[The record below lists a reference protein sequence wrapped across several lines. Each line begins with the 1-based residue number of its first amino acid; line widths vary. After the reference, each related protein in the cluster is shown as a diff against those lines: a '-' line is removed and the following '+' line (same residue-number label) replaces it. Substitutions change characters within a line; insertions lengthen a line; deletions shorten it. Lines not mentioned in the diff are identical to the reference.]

1 MSQGAGTQ
9 QRGLEGGWDPMPTC
23 TPYTRGAEWAPTV
36 PKKGG
41 QGWQGGD
48 GGPRQQ
54 GRLRV
59 RLPPARGPRQGSPP
73 RNYSIRRKIT
83 EQGGSL
89 PTPFPA
95 TLPEPPPPSPPF
107 PKPSWHRIHGRSPG
121 AAAGSSSP
129 SETSLCPR
137 LPQWVLGPQ
146 HTLLGASLPLPLQP
160 RAAPGWWGGKGLLLL
175 SARTEPLCCPLPRKG
190 SDPSSPHIPTGAASS
205 PPDSAQRVWDQR
217 SPCQVPLLLAQP
229 QAPWHRAHPDAAT
242 LPGMTAK
249 GPPAALTQGGRWTNP
264 TGALSPST
272 HGWGAAG

>member
-59 RLPPARGPRQGSPP
+59 RLPPARGPRRGSPP

-205 PPDSAQRVWDQR
+205 PQTQLRGFGIRGAPVR
-217 SPCQVPLLLAQP
+217 SRCSWHSHKPPGTGLTPTQPRCLA
-229 QAPWHRAHPDAAT
+229 
-242 LPGMTAK
+242 
-249 GPPAALTQGGRWTNP
+249 
-264 TGALSPST
+264 
-272 HGWGAAG
+272 